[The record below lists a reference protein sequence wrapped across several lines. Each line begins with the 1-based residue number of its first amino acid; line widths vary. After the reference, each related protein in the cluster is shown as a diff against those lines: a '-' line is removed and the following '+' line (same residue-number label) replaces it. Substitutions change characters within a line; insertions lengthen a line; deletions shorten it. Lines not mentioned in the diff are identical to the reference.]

1 MSTLKIETSKM
12 KRATREARASRDRD
26 VRQALHR
33 KVLMDHHGDSNTLV
47 LDELGLRHGVC
58 RVDIAVVNSYLHGYE
73 IKSDADTLE
82 RLPSQIS
89 VYSAVLDRA
98 TLVVGKKHID
108 KAKAAIPDWWGIKVV
123 TLGPRGGIVFENYRP
138 VSMNPEIDAVAL
150 AELLWRPEAVS
161 ILQALG
167 APTAILRKPRA
178 SLYQY
183 LAEVLKL
190 DELRHFIRQCLK
202 ARKRWRG
209 HSPPLSGADLSPPI
223 PRS

>member
-1 MSTLKIETSKM
+1 M
-12 KRATREARASRDRD
+12 KRVPREVKVVRDRD
-26 VRQALHR
+26 VRQALHQ
-33 KVLMDHHGDSNTLV
+33 KVLMDHHGDNNTLV
-47 LDELGLRHGVC
+47 LDELGLRHGAS

-73 IKSDADTLE
+73 IKSDADTLD
-82 RLPSQIS
+82 RLPSQVS
-89 VYSAVLDRA
+89 VYSAVLDRV
-98 TLVVGKKHID
+98 TLVVGKKHIG
-108 KAKAAIPDWWGIKVV
+108 KAEVAIPDWWGMKFV
-123 TLGPRGGIVFENYRP
+123 TAGPRGGINFETYRP
-138 VSMNPEIDAVAL
+138 VNMNPKIDPVAL

-161 ILQALG
+161 ILQKLG
-167 APTAILRKPRA
+167 VPAVVLRKPRA